1 MGALALKP
9 SLYDRDYYAWLI
21 EQAAHIRA
29 RRLDQ
34 LDYEALAEELEDM
47 GRSERRA
54 VENYL
59 KNLLLHLLKWAV
71 QTERRS
77 GSWRD
82 SIDTARDA
90 VADLLRDSPSLKPQL
105 SEFVTRQYDRARR
118 SAVNQT
124 GMAEK
129 NFPAKCPFG
138 LDEILDHT
146 FFPGGSVREERS
158 PVLPRGG
165 ARKKEGG
172 PKKKV

>member
-1 MGALALKP
+1 
-9 SLYDRDYYAWLI
+9 
-21 EQAAHIRA
+21 RA

-34 LDYEALAEELEDM
+34 LDYQALAEELEDM

-59 KNLLLHLLKWAV
+59 RNLLLHLLKWAV

-90 VADLLRDSPSLKPQL
+90 IADLLRDSPSLRPHL
-105 SEFVTRQYDRARR
+105 PAVIIRQCERARR

-129 NFPAKCPFG
+129 NFPSKCPFT
-138 LDEILDHT
+138 LDEILALT
-146 FFPGGSVREERS
+146 FFPSGSEREECN
-158 PVLPRGG
+158 PLLPRE
-165 ARKKEGG
+165 RPHKKVRG
-172 PKKKV
+172 PKKGV

>member
-9 SLYDRDYYAWLI
+9 SLYERDYYAWLV
-21 EQAAHIRA
+21 EQAAHMRA
-29 RRLDQ
+29 RHLDQ

-54 VENYL
+54 VENHL

-71 QTERRS
+71 QTKRRS

-90 VADLLRDSPSLKPQL
+90 ITDLLQDSPSLKPHL
-105 SEFVTRQYDRARR
+105 PEFVARQYARARR
-118 SAVNQT
+118 SATSQT
-124 GMAEK
+124 DIAEE
-129 NFPAKCPFG
+129 NFPAQCPFS
-138 LDEILDHT
+138 LDEILNHT
-146 FFPGGSVREERS
+146 FFPGESERKERGPILPREE
-158 PVLPRGG
+158 PY
-165 ARKKEGG
+165 RKGGG